1 MRAFLPTGATLA
13 SASAPA
19 PLVALPAPAHPP
31 EAPAV
36 AAPAVDARQPA
47 LPGAASDAP
56 VSGAT
61 LAHAA
66 LHDRFTDVR
75 DRFHVTFDDATR
87 ALTAAGLPVKNLHR
101 EMVKP
106 TAKWTPAHAD
116 ALTAWL
122 DTCAAQGWYPTSEP
136 AAARVAPVSESTP
149 SPSESSADVDA
160 LTQANEALRVRYR
173 AGLAAKLVTPGDV
186 WIPLGDKSESRL
198 RMWAKGVSKNVSA
211 ERLATI
217 ASLLDAKGV
226 PA

>member
-1 MRAFLPTGATLA
+1 MSRPLDPDAPDSLALTMRITRPLADALDAELARFTAQNPGVSASRATIARIALMRAFLPTGAVLA

-19 PLVALPAPAHPP
+19 PLVAVAPVAAP

-36 AAPAVDARQPA
+36 AVAPAALAPEARVERVERAPRVVSAVASAPVVDPRQ
-47 LPGAASDAP
+47 LPLTAAASD
-56 VSGAT
+56 
-61 LAHAA
+61 
-66 LHDRFTDVR
+66 
-75 DRFHVTFDDATR
+75 
-87 ALTAAGLPVKNLHR
+87 
-101 EMVKP
+101 
-106 TAKWTPAHAD
+106 
-116 ALTAWL
+116 
-122 DTCAAQGWYPTSEP
+122 
-136 AAARVAPVSESTP
+136 APVSESTP
-149 SPSESSADVDA
+149 SPSEPSADVDA